1 MPFRCACAL
10 RMFCPEAWWGRE
22 WVLTV
27 LFPPHVGG
35 ELRNNGQ
42 ETTVVLA
49 AFVGEAVSGTPV
61 VGTPTA

>member
-1 MPFRCACAL
+1 
-10 RMFCPEAWWGRE
+10 MFCPEAWWGRE